1 MVGPFASGVKPVS
14 QVMSQVIMPV
24 VASKGYQWATL
35 HGGTARAAGA
45 VDE

>member
-1 MVGPFASGVKPVS
+1 MVGPFASGVKLVA
-14 QVMSQVIMPV
+14 QGIMHV
-24 VASKGYQWATL
+24 VVSKGYQWVTL